1 MVNTY
6 LFLAFALVWLIFFL
20 YIWSLSRQQARL
32 REELEAL
39 KAQVQSRRPSGPES
53 R

>member
-1 MVNTY
+1 VLNAY

-20 YIWSLSRQQARL
+20 YIWSLSRRQARL

-39 KAQVQSRRPSGPES
+39 KAKVQGRRPSDPES